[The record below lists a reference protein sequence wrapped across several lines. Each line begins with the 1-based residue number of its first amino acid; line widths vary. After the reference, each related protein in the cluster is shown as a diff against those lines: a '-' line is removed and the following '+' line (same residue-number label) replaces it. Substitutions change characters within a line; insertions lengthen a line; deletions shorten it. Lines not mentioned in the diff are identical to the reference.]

1 MSIDFGTAVD
11 LGSQID
17 FGFTRGSGFSPPSGA
32 FGFGSQ
38 PTPTNQGGGLF
49 GNLFGGFGGGFQ
61 GGLTAALGGANAKIA
76 ADAARNTA
84 DAAFAAAQG
93 QLNFLNQAKREDRAA
108 ALGQNLFNTAFTFG
122 PGANLNFA
130 RENRARELEFARNF
144 RGDLLAAEFANSPEA
159 RRAAQ
164 FQNELAIKNQLAGRI
179 GQTAALFGSSA
190 PVNISNLVV

>member
-1 MSIDFGTAVD
+1 MSFIDFGTAVD
-11 LGSQID
+11 LGGRTD
-17 FGFTRGSGFSPPSGA
+17 FGFGGGSGFSPTFGA
-32 FGFGSQ
+32 FGSQ

>member
-1 MSIDFGTAVD
+1 MSFIDFGTAVD

-49 GNLFGGFGGGFQ
+49 GNLFGGGSQGALTATL
-61 GGLTAALGGANAKIA
+61 GGLNAGLA
-76 ADAARNTA
+76 ADAANRTA

-93 QLNFLNQAKREDRAA
+93 QLNFLNQARREDRAA
-108 ALGQNLFNTAFTFG
+108 ALGQKFFDTTFTFG
-122 PGANLNFA
+122 PGADLNFA
-130 RENRARELEFARNF
+130 RENRADELRRFRNI
-144 RGDLLAAEFANSPEA
+144 RDAQIANEVANSPEA

-164 FQNELAIKNQLAGRI
+164 FQNELAIKRELAGRI
-179 GQTAALFGSSA
+179 GQTAAMFGSSA
-190 PVNISNLVV
+190 PVNVSNLVV